1 MLSQRFDQALVYA
14 HELHRAQTRKGG
26 SIPYIA
32 HPLSVAALVVEHG
45 GDEDQAIAALLHDGP
60 EDQGGEA
67 TLDEIRARF
76 GAGVARIVADCSD
89 TFETPKPPW
98 AERKRA
104 YLAHL
109 ADSDPRSLLVS
120 LADKVHNA
128 EAVAEDFR
136 ALGEGVFARFNAGAA
151 DVRWYYG
158 ALAAVFAQAAPGR
171 LSARLARAV
180 AVFDPPQPVTSG

>member
-1 MLSQRFDQALVYA
+1 MLSRRFDEALAYA
-14 HELHRAQTRKGG
+14 HGLHRAQTRKGG

-32 HPLSVAALVVEHG
+32 HLLSVAALTIEHG
-45 GDEDQAIAALLHDGP
+45 GSEDQAIAALLHDGP

-67 TLDEIRARF
+67 TLAEIRTRF
-76 GAGVARIVADCSD
+76 GEGVARIVADCSD

-98 AERKRA
+98 AERKRH

-109 ADSDPRSLLVS
+109 AETPKESLLVS

-136 ALGEGVFARFNAGAA
+136 AMGEAAFARFNAGAS

-158 ALAAVFAQAAPGR
+158 ALAAFFGEAMPGR

-180 AVFDPPQPVTSG
+180 AAFDPVMT

>member
-1 MLSQRFDQALVYA
+1 MLSQRFDQALTFA
-14 HELHRAQTRKGG
+14 HGLHRAQTRKGG

-32 HPLSVAALVVEHG
+32 HLLGVAALVIEHG

-60 EDQGGEA
+60 EDQGGAA
-67 TLDEIRARF
+67 TLAEIRARF
-76 GAGVARIVADCSD
+76 GEGVAQIVSDCSD

-98 AERKRA
+98 AERKRR

-109 ADSDPRSLLVS
+109 AQTPKESLLVS

-136 ALGEGVFARFNAGAA
+136 ALGEGVFERFNAGASE
-151 DVRWYYG
+151 VRWYYG
-158 ALAAVFAQAAPGR
+158 ALAAFFHEAMPGR
-171 LSARLARAV
+171 LSARLTRAA
-180 AVFDPPQPVTSG
+180 AVFDPVVT